1 MEPVVERLPPVDIS
15 CYRGEFFKIVQG
27 TSLSQIG
34 VMTLQPDQ
42 DSGPEETHEGDQII
56 YVIEGRIDLVIDE
69 RNESAKAGTIVTIPA
84 KARHHLY
91 NRADEVAFLLT
102 IYAPPS
108 Y

>member
-1 MEPVVERLPPVDIS
+1 MERLPAVDIS
-15 CYRGEFFKIVQG
+15 RYRGEFFKILQG

-34 VMTLQPDQ
+34 VMTLQPHQ

-56 YVIEGRIDLVIDE
+56 YVVEGLIDLVIDE
-69 RNESAKAGTIVTIPA
+69 RIESAKAGTVVVIPA
-84 KARHHLY
+84 KARRHLY

-102 IYAPPS
+102 VYAPPS